1 MTKEMFV
8 ERFAETTERTK
19 KESAEIIQNVIET
32 IMGAVAS
39 GEKVTFTGFG
49 SFEAVNRAERNGVNP
64 SNGEKIVIPAKKIPK
79 FKAGKYFKEMCE

>member
-79 FKAGKYFKEMCE
+79 FKAGKYFKELCE

>member
-79 FKAGKYFKEMCE
+79 FKAGNYFKELCE

>member
-64 SNGEKIVIPAKKIPK
+64 SNGEKIVIPAKKVPK
-79 FKAGKYFKEMCE
+79 FKAGKYFKELCE